1 VKVSPDELA
10 GPRRTGRG
18 ARARPE
24 PHQEAPR
31 LRTHALVFVL
41 VNAGIVGI
49 WAITDSGGFFWPVF
63 PMVFWGIGLVM
74 NAWDVYFSSDISEQE
89 IDHEISRMHHR

>member
-1 VKVSPDELA
+1 
-10 GPRRTGRG
+10 
-18 ARARPE
+18 
-24 PHQEAPR
+24 
-31 LRTHALVFVL
+31 

-74 NAWDVYFSSDISEQE
+74 NAWDVYSSSDISEQE
-89 IDHEISRMHHR
+89 IDHEISRMHRR